1 MKLIKV
7 QIQGKSWTI
16 PLASLILFWIMRE
29 YFCLVL
35 KIKIE
40 ISEAK
45 HQTFRNCP
53 IETLQ
58 VENTEKDFK
67 KSLRHFQD
75 L

>member
-1 MKLIKV
+1 
-7 QIQGKSWTI
+7 
-16 PLASLILFWIMRE
+16 MRE